1 MLYVATDGC
10 GCEIFYDSITFE
22 FIYCSNE
29 NICENIVNQ
38 PMEVALDAL
47 REEFYGR
54 ERQEE
59 DIREYGVEILGGF
72 YEKWMAEEE
81 ARQHSSIRSLW
92 DLEDMKSLRDQIKA
106 KYQT

>member
-1 MLYVATDGC
+1 MLSVRTDGA
-10 GCEIFYDSITFE
+10 GCQIFYDSITFE
-22 FIYCSNE
+22 FIYCSDE
-29 NICENIVNQ
+29 ICENIVNQ

-47 REEFYGR
+47 RENFYGR
-54 ERQEE
+54 ERQEK

-81 ARQHSSIRSLW
+81 ARQRSSIRSLW

-106 KYQT
+106 KYQ